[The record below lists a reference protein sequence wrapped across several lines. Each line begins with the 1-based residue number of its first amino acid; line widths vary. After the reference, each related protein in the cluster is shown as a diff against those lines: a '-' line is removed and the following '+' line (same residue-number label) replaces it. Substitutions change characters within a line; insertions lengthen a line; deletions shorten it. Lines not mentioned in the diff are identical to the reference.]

1 MWIINIHMNLKRLLY
16 TQIGRVLISILLGLG
31 LATLFHKVCKDK
43 NCLRFSGPILSE
55 IDGKIYQYNNKCYQ
69 YTMESVACDKM
80 KRVIDVANPEDMP
93 QEAQSNP
100 LEKLVD
106 KVT

>member
-1 MWIINIHMNLKRLLY
+1 MNIRRLLY
-16 TQIGRVLISILLGLG
+16 TDIGRILISILLGLG
-31 LATLFHKVCKDK
+31 LATLFQKVCKDK

-55 IDGKIYQYNNKCYQ
+55 IDGNIYEHNDKCYK
-69 YTMESVACDKM
+69 YAMHSVKCDKV

-93 QEAQSNP
+93 LSPEANP
-100 LEKLVD
+100 LEKLID

>member
-1 MWIINIHMNLKRLLY
+1 MNLKRLLY
-16 TQIGRVLISILLGLG
+16 TDIGRVLISLLLGLG

-43 NCLRFSGPILSE
+43 SCLRFSGPILSE
-55 IDGKIYQYNNKCYQ
+55 VDGKIYEYDGKCYQ
-69 YTMESVACDKM
+69 YSMHSVTCDKM

-93 QEAQSNP
+93 PPVEENP
-100 LEKLVD
+100 LEKLIN